1 MTAKHDENDISISK
15 LIFVPFLI
23 SLAVT
28 LLRLVGELQHWPV
41 ALFNPAAGG
50 GGAVVGISW
59 LVPIFGIYFA
69 YKLVRAGKGPSS
81 TGKAIL
87 YALLALV
94 VFFGGAVILGKS
106 GPSPLALLGF
116 ALFLCAAIVPAAGW
130 KDLFK
135 ALLAYALSARIPVAI
150 LMFFA
155 IQGDWHTHYDVAP
168 PGFPEGV
175 SLWSKYVQIGLLPQL
190 TLWIGFTVAVGA
202 LFGSLVAAFLP
213 RDKKVPQPA

>member
-1 MTAKHDENDISISK
+1 MTAKHIDNDTSISK

-41 ALFNPAAGG
+41 ALFNPAVGG
-50 GGAVVGISW
+50 GGSVVGISW

-69 YKLVRAGKGPSS
+69 YKLVRAGQGPSS
-81 TGKAIL
+81 SGKAIL
-87 YALLALV
+87 YALLAV
-94 VFFGGAVILGKS
+94 IVFVAGFLILLKS
-106 GPSPLALLGF
+106 GRGPMALLGF
-116 ALFLCAAIVPAAGW
+116 VLFVCAAIIPAAGW

-135 ALLAYALSARIPVAI
+135 VLLAYALSARIPVAI

-168 PGFPEGV
+168 PSFPEGV
-175 SLWSKYVQIGLLPQL
+175 GFWSKYLQIGLLPQL
-190 TLWIGFTVAVGA
+190 TLWIGFTVAAGA
-202 LFGSLVAAFLP
+202 LFGSLVAAFLR